1 MVTFPPAGWGS
12 PWEGLT
18 SPSLCSTGLAQPRVS
33 ASCVGS
39 DVLMASLGIGAFPSC
54 LPCFYVCCAF
64 CCFQIDSCSSLQGLH
79 WCHRLRSLLCWVGA
93 ALPSTSTTAHRPLC
107 FWHCVS
113 WLFLPCQELSVR
125 ARGLPYLRG
134 VISCSLHRMSC
145 PEEGMKSE
153 KNWPVCNQN

>member
-1 MVTFPPAGWGS
+1 MVTSPPAGWCS

-18 SPSLCSTGLAQPRVS
+18 SPSLCSTGLAQPWVS
-33 ASCVGS
+33 ASCIGS

-54 LPCFYVCCAF
+54 LLCFYVCCAF

-79 WCHRLRSLLCWVGA
+79 WCHLLRNLLGWVGA

-113 WLFLPCQELSVR
+113 WLSAMPGTLCESMWSSSSSWSHLLFTAQDELPRGRDEVRKEL
-125 ARGLPYLRG
+125 A
-134 VISCSLHRMSC
+134 SL
-145 PEEGMKSE
+145 
-153 KNWPVCNQN
+153 